1 MRRKGT
7 FDSSSIIPDGPYLD
21 NTRRPVSSFS
31 DVKKR
36 GFDILSNTPYGPL
49 LIIKMACIKRN
60 GVSYLR
66 GNGCCT

>member
-1 MRRKGT
+1 MRRRV
-7 FDSSSIIPDGPYLD
+7 DLDISSIIPYRPYPVD
-21 NTRRPVSSFS
+21 ARSPVSSFS